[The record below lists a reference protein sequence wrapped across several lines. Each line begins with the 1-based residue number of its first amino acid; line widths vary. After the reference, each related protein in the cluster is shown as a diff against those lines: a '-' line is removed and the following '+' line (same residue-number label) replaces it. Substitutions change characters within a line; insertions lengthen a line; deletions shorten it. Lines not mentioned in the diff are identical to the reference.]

1 MEIFVQNSYA
11 QPDDPQLIKSLAD
24 EALVI
29 HRKAEDNRY
38 LVVFAHGG
46 GSRYGEDST
55 WGFFPKF
62 LFEDLPQLD
71 VGLYEYRT
79 LLGRAK
85 FWKSVSL
92 SDEAEAFA
100 DIIRDIG
107 QYQTIFLVGHSMG
120 GLLGDRT
127 PHQLKAGKGSLP
139 HWGADADG
147 DAANRLTTRGDAF
160 ELVLEG
166 FSGSE
171 TAWRL
176 CHRPPQHLHEQS
188 RRAR

>member
-11 QPDDPQLIKSLAD
+11 EPDDPQLIKN

-29 HRKAEDNRY
+29 HRKAEGNRY
-38 LVVFAHGG
+38 LVVFVHGLG

-92 SDEAEAFA
+92 SDEAGQFVRTEQ
-100 DIIRDIG
+100 IRDP
-107 QYQTIFLVGHSMG
+107 S
-120 GLLGDRT
+120 
-127 PHQLKAGKGSLP
+127 
-139 HWGADADG
+139 
-147 DAANRLTTRGDAF
+147 
-160 ELVLEG
+160 
-166 FSGSE
+166 
-171 TAWRL
+171 
-176 CHRPPQHLHEQS
+176 
-188 RRAR
+188 

>member
-1 MEIFVQNSYA
+1 MGIFVQNSYA
-11 QPDDPQLIKSLAD
+11 EPDDPKLIKRLAD

-29 HRKAEDNRY
+29 HRKAAGNRY
-38 LVVFAHGG
+38 LVVFVHGLG

-107 QYQTIFLVGHSMG
+107 Q
-120 GLLGDRT
+120 
-127 PHQLKAGKGSLP
+127 
-139 HWGADADG
+139 
-147 DAANRLTTRGDAF
+147 
-160 ELVLEG
+160 
-166 FSGSE
+166 
-171 TAWRL
+171 
-176 CHRPPQHLHEQS
+176 
-188 RRAR
+188 